1 MFCLFVVVVIVIV
14 VTSKHASDN
23 YIKMCLVV
31 KIIFKVSSSHYFKAW
46 LASLKFKKQINF
58 ILFIFIVNFPP

>member
-1 MFCLFVVVVIVIV
+1 MFCLFVVVVIVMV

-31 KIIFKVSSSHYFKAW
+31 KIIFKVSSAITSKRG
-46 LASLKFKKQINF
+46 
-58 ILFIFIVNFPP
+58 